1 MLRWKEYHGRFSD
14 QVSTTPPRT
23 RNTLWGLLPFQE
35 GAILELLQYEPEK
48 QLGALGSILNSPDG
62 RNNPR
67 VVDVVKN
74 LATVP
79 AFFSLV
85 NG

>member
-1 MLRWKEYHGRFSD
+1 MVASQTRD
-14 QVSTTPPRT
+14 QQHPLARGTT
-23 RNTLWGLLPFQE
+23 NTLWRLLPFQE
-35 GAILELLQYEPEK
+35 GAILELLQYEPER

-85 NG
+85 NR